1 MVFAYNTLT
10 MARLLLI
17 EDEEL
22 LGEMIVE
29 GLEAARHEV
38 IWCRN
43 GLVGFERAQEGG
55 WAAILLDLMLP
66 GMDGWSLCRRLRDRR
81 DPTPILMLTARD
93 EIEERV
99 RGLEL
104 GADDYLVKPF
114 AFPELKARI
123 AALLRRERLQRRR
136 LLHVADLVI
145 DTETHE
151 VVRSGKSVT
160 LTRREFDLLEALAAR
175 VGHVVSKEALRAIW
189 GGDAEIGSN
198 TIDVHMVALRRK
210 LDSDRPEG
218 ERLFHTVYG
227 IGYVLREPGLGS
239 AT

>member
-1 MVFAYNTLT
+1 
-10 MARLLLI
+10 MARLLLV

-38 IWCRN
+38 TWCRN
-43 GLVGFERAQEGG
+43 GAEGFERALEGG
-55 WAAILLDLMLP
+55 WSAILLDLMLP

-93 EIEERV
+93 EVEEKV

-104 GADDYLVKPF
+104 GADDYLTKPF

-136 LLHVADLVI
+136 MLHVADLVI

-151 VVRSGKSVT
+151 VTRAGKPVNI
-160 LTRREFDLLEALAAR
+160 TRREFDLLEALAAR
-175 VGHVVSKEALRAIW
+175 AGHIVSKEALRAIW

-198 TIDVHMVALRRK
+198 TIDVHMASLRRK
-210 LDSDRPEG
+210 LDSDRPEK

-227 IGYVLREPGLGS
+227 MGYVLREPTGETL
-239 AT
+239 

>member
-1 MVFAYNTLT
+1 MLL

-29 GLEAARHEV
+29 GLEAARHE
-38 IWCRN
+38 ITWCRN
-43 GLVGFERAQEGG
+43 GAEGFERACEGG

-81 DPTPILMLTARD
+81 DPTPILMLTALD
-93 EIEERV
+93 EVEEKV

-104 GADDYLVKPF
+104 GADDYLTKPF

-136 LLHVADLVI
+136 TLQIADLVI
-145 DTETHE
+145 DTELHE
-151 VVRSGKSVT
+151 VTRSGKAVS

-175 VGHVVSKEALRAIW
+175 VGHVVSKEALRSLW
-189 GGDAEIGSN
+189 GGDAEVGSN

-210 LDSDRPEG
+210 LDSDRPENA
-218 ERLFHTVYG
+218 RLFHTVYG
-227 IGYVLREPGLGS
+227 MGYVLREPGS
-239 AT
+239 EVT

>member
-1 MVFAYNTLT
+1 
-10 MARLLLI
+10 MARLLLV

-29 GLEAARHEV
+29 GLEAARHDV
-38 IWCRN
+38 TWCRN
-43 GLVGFERAQEGG
+43 GLEGFERACEGG

-66 GMDGWSLCRRLRDRR
+66 GLDGWSICRRLRDRR

-93 EIEERV
+93 EVEEKV

-104 GADDYLVKPF
+104 GADDYLTKPF

-136 LLHVADLVI
+136 TVSVADLVI
-145 DTETHE
+145 DTELHE
-151 VVRSGKSVT
+151 VTRAGKQVS
-160 LTRREFDLLEALAAR
+160 LTRREFDLLEALASR
-175 VGHVVSKEALRAIW
+175 VGHVVSKETLRGIW
-189 GGDAEIGSN
+189 GGDAEVGSN
-198 TIDVHMVALRRK
+198 TIDVHMVSLRRK
-210 LDSDRPEG
+210 LDSDRPES

-227 IGYVLREPGLGS
+227 VGYTLREPKES
-239 AT
+239 TPK